1 MPQQQIDF
9 TQITEDLIDISSG
22 SYRPSSLDVS
32 NVSLDAT
39 KNTTRNSKHSWSSLH
54 NLAEESSWTSD
65 FQRGCMIVRTHEE
78 SINEKEYDISKKIY
92 RINLQK
98 RLESQIPAVN
108 PVDRSDG
115 AGTYSI
121 ESLSVSFHYSE
132 FKMYPMTLGENPAT
146 VEGPPMSIEWEP
158 SASHVWNVDDYEEAK
173 EKNNACRSLSQMK
186 MPADYRT
193 SILRLAGFSRNDLIA
208 SKRLMGKLR
217 IERAE
222 TRRLL
227 YRTSSQERVEKIR
240 RGLKNLILSGKK
252 REERQFLA
260 MSKEIHNAQ
269 QREVNEV
276 ARERRNRKVI
286 SLQDDSK
293 EEEKFTENN
302 SLPDEQT

>member
-9 TQITEDLIDISSG
+9 SQITEDINDISSAG

-32 NVSLDAT
+32 NVSLGAT
-39 KNTTRNSKHSWSSLH
+39 KNTMSNSKHSWSSLH

-78 SINEKEYDISKKIY
+78 SINEEEYDISKRIY

-98 RLESQIPAVN
+98 RLESQIPSVD
-108 PVDRSDG
+108 PVDSSDG
-115 AGTYSI
+115 AGTSSS

-132 FKMYPMTLGENPAT
+132 FKMYPMTLGENPAA

-158 SASHVWNVDDYEEAK
+158 CASHMWNVDDYEEAK
-173 EKNNACRSLSQMK
+173 EKNNACRSLPQMR

-193 SILRLAGFSRNDLIA
+193 SMLQEAGFSKSELIA
-208 SKRLMGKLR
+208 SKRLMSKLR

-227 YRTSSQERVEKIR
+227 YQTSSQERVEKIR
-240 RGLKNLILSGKK
+240 RGLKNLLLSGKK

-276 ARERRNRKVI
+276 ARERRNRKLI
-286 SLQDDSK
+286 SLQHDSK
-293 EEEKFTENN
+293 EE
-302 SLPDEQT
+302 